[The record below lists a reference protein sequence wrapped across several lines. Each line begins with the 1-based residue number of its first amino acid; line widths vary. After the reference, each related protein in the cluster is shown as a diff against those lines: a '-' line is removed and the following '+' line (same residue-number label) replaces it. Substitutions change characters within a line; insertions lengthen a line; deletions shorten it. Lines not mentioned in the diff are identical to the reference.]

1 LWSSDDDV
9 VVDSSAAGELLFIVP
24 LPPDIPVVSI
34 VGGDSGQIGFQIL
47 GVWE

>member
-24 LPPDIPVVSI
+24 LPPVSI
-34 VGGDSGQIGFQIL
+34 VAGDSGQIGFQIL